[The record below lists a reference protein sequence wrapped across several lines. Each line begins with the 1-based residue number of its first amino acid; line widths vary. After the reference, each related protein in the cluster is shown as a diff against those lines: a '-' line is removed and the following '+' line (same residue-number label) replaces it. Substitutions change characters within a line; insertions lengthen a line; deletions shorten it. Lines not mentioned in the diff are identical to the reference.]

1 MRKLWEKHKLIILAA
16 ALLLIA
22 LAVWMVTKS
31 GISHSIHVVRRGTFE
46 KIIETKGEIQGKN
59 AINIL
64 ISDIFKDPDIQIWD
78 FKIKDLVPE
87 GTIVK
92 KGDWVASL
100 DQVNLNQRLQSIVEE
115 IDVREAQ
122 LNDTRIDTAL
132 ALSQMR
138 QRIKELEYD
147 LKYRALD
154 LEQSKFESPAY
165 QRKMQTNYNRT
176 LRQIERQKRDYELR
190 KMDQNERTK
199 RSEDRYHYMKRVEEK
214 IKKALEDTQ
223 VKAPDNGMV
232 IYTRTRG
239 NRKIRIGDEVGPW
252 RPIIATLP
260 DLSTLVSETFI
271 EEIDIAK
278 IKTGDSVMVTVD
290 ALPGEQF
297 PGIVQAIA
305 NIGQELQGIDS
316 RVFAVTVEL
325 RRSHPKLL
333 PGMTSN
339 NRIILE
345 KRAGELIIP
354 RNALFSEEQKPFVY
368 LRKDG
373 KIWKHFVET
382 GSENDEVV
390 VVTKGLSEKDRIL
403 TQPPGEEEKVL
414 IYNESEH

>member
-190 KMDQNERTK
+190 RMDQNERTK
-199 RSEDRYHYMKRVEEK
+199 RSEDRYQYMKRVEEK

-271 EEIDIAK
+271 EEIDISK

-297 PGIVQAIA
+297 PAIVQAIA

-325 RRSHPKLL
+325 MRSHPKLL

-345 KRAGELIIP
+345 KE
-354 RNALFSEEQKPFVY
+354 
-368 LRKDG
+368 
-373 KIWKHFVET
+373 
-382 GSENDEVV
+382 
-390 VVTKGLSEKDRIL
+390 
-403 TQPPGEEEKVL
+403 PG
-414 IYNESEH
+414 N

>member
-278 IKTGDSVMVTVD
+278 IKTRDSVMVTVD

-297 PGIVQAIA
+297 PAIVQAIA

-345 KRAGELIIP
+345 KRAEELIIP